1 MKYTYNIEV
10 GVDECA
16 RGVLFGRIYAA
27 AVIWPTVPNEKDKLI
42 TDSKKLTKKKR
53 ELLYD
58 YIKER
63 AIDYKVCYYDA
74 KTVDEKGIQWCN
86 MTLFHDCIDQLK
98 VTPTFILVDGTQFK
112 SHETIPHICIKKGDS
127 KYISIAAASILAKVE
142 HDRWIEEIC
151 QENESYIK
159 YGLLTNMG
167 YGTKKHIEAIQEYG
181 YCDLHRRSYKLKKLK
196 KKNYSPI
203 IN

>member
-1 MKYTYNIEV
+1 MADY
-10 GVDECA
+10 
-16 RGVLFGRIYAA
+16 
-27 AVIWPTVPNEKDKLI
+27 PNEKDKLI
-42 TDSKKLTKKKR
+42 TDSKKLTK

-63 AIDYKVCYYDA
+63 AIDYKVCYCNA
-74 KTVDEKGIQWCN
+74 KTVDEKGIHWCN

-98 VTPTFILVDGTQFK
+98 VTPFILVDRTQFK

-127 KYISIAAASILAKVE
+127 KYISIATASILAKSE

-196 KKNYSPI
+196 KKNNTYS
-203 IN
+203 INN